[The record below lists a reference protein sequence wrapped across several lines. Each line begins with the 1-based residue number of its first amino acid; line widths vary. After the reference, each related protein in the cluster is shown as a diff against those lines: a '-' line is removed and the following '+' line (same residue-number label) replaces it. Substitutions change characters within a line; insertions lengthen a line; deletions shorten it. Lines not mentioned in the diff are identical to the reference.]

1 MGTWSCEPF
10 GNDTAGDWAF
20 GLDEAKDL
28 SYVEAALD
36 AVLDQDKDDELES
49 TDAEEA
55 IAACEVLAKLLGK
68 GTQSDGYT
76 QGVDAWVASL
86 KLKPD
91 SALLKKAQKALK
103 RVTGKNSELREL
115 WEEEG
120 ADDWKESIKA
130 LRDALNG

>member
-36 AVLDQDKDDELES
+36 AVLEQDKDDELES
-49 TDAEEA
+49 TDSEEA
-55 IAACEVLAKLLGK
+55 LAACEVLAKLLGK

-76 QGVDAWVASL
+76 QGVDTWVASL

-103 RVTGKNSELREL
+103 RVMGKNSELREV

-120 ADDWKESIKA
+120 ADDWMESIKA
-130 LRDALNG
+130 LRDALNC

>member
-68 GTQSDGYT
+68 GTHSDGYT
-76 QGVDAWVASL
+76 QGVDAWVTSL

-91 SALLKKAQKALK
+91 SALLKKAQKSLK
-103 RVTGKNSELREL
+103 RVTGKNSELLEL

-130 LRDALNG
+130 LRDALNC